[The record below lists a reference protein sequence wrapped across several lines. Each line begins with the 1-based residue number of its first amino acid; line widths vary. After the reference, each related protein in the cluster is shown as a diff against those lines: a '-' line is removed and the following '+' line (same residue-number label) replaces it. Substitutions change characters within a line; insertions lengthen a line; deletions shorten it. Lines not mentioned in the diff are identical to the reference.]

1 MVRLQEAYLA
11 PFQRAAHS
19 SVDIICPPESLYVL
33 SPSRFIVIQTTSPI
47 RIGKFLADVLV
58 QDLPDPPL
66 LKSMEMLNFFLIS
79 PKSGKCEI
87 TLAH

>member
-1 MVRLQEAYLA
+1 ML
-11 PFQRAAHS
+11 
-19 SVDIICPPESLYVL
+19 SLTF
-33 SPSRFIVIQTTSPI
+33 SEI
-47 RIGKFLADVLV
+47 VLV